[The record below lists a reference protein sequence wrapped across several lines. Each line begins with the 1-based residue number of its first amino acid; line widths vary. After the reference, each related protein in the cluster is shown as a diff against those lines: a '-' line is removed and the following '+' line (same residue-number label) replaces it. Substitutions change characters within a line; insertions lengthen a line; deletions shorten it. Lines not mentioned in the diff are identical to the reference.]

1 MEMQIK
7 IWAYP
12 KEQRS
17 KYNKYFGSSFEF
29 RAGEKPMR
37 NFDISTD
44 ENVKEIEQIRQLAL
58 EIRELIRKRNI
69 ACIRN
74 EADDIRR
81 TT

>member
-1 MEMQIK
+1 
-7 IWAYP
+7 
-12 KEQRS
+12 
-17 KYNKYFGSSFEF
+17 
-29 RAGEKPMR
+29 MR

-58 EIRELIRKRNI
+58 EIRELIRKRDI